1 MPSDPSQPDPPPP
14 PVGATPGRPGTDTG
28 ATTASTDDVAPHAL
42 PARSMLSGINLR
54 ALASLLV
61 PLVIV
66 GGDMGWWFLLIATV
80 GVLIAGATRVLHWM
94 RFRWGFD
101 GQVLHVH
108 SGLLWRQRRALD
120 IGRIQQVEVER
131 PILHRVLGTALLRVE
146 SASESG
152 DTEIDLNGL
161 EVERAEELRADI
173 VAARRTRDGV
183 PASTRGATTPGGI
196 EVPPSTT
203 SPGVPGDGPG
213 TTTTPPPPVVTL
225 ARPSVAD
232 LVRHAITGSG
242 LLVVPAALA
251 ALGQFL
257 FELAGDQVDELA
269 SDAASTAAGLGV
281 VVLAV
286 VLVVVGLAGAIVV
299 TLLRD
304 WDLELVRDGDDLRL
318 SRGLL
323 EQRSATVPLHRL
335 QVLEYRQNWVRRLFG
350 VGTLQLRSAGGSS
363 SDQDRRIIVPW
374 VDREV
379 LERVLAIG
387 LRNVPGEH
395 LPPASL
401 QHPPAA
407 RRRLAW
413 LWLRGFW
420 IPLTIM
426 AVTPLAVFADLR
438 GAIGA
443 GLVGALVVTAL
454 LAWLLSGA
462 QYRRLGHAATDR
474 VALVTGGVLGHTS
487 TWMPLGRLQGV
498 QARANPF
505 QRRLDLVTL
514 VLAPAGA
521 GNHPVDIRD
530 VGRERADLLGAHL
543 VAVAAGRVAPVAPVD
558 GPATA

>member
-1 MPSDPSQPDPPPP
+1 MPSDPARPDPPPP
-14 PVGATPGRPGTDTG
+14 PVGETPGLPGTDAV
-28 ATTASTDDVAPHAL
+28 ATTPPTDEVAPHAL
-42 PARSMLSGINLR
+42 PARSMLSGINVR

-61 PLVIV
+61 PAVIV
-66 GGDMGWWFLLIATV
+66 GGDMGWWFLVLAVV
-80 GVLIAGATRVLHWM
+80 GLLVAAGARVLHWL

-101 GQVLHVH
+101 GHVLHVH

-152 DTEIDLNGL
+152 ETEITLNGL
-161 EVERAEELRADI
+161 EVEQAEQLRLDI
-173 VAARRTRDGV
+173 VAARRARDLA
-183 PASTRGATTPGGI
+183 PAEQVGSDVHSAPTTAGP
-196 EVPPSTT
+196 
-203 SPGVPGDGPG
+203 PG
-213 TTTTPPPPVVTL
+213 TAPAPITGTPPPPVVTL

-232 LVRHAITGSG
+232 LVRHAVTGSG

-269 SDAASTAAGLGV
+269 SDAASTAAGIGF

-323 EQRSATVPLHRL
+323 DQRSATVPLHRL

-350 VGTLQLRSAGGSS
+350 TGTLQLRSAGGSS
-363 SDQDRRIIVPW
+363 TDNDRRIIVPW
-374 VDREV
+374 VDRE
-379 LERVLAIG
+379 LLDRILAIG
-387 LRNVPGEH
+387 LRTVPGEH
-395 LPPASL
+395 LPPAPHR
-401 QHPPAA
+401 HPLAA
-407 RRRLAW
+407 RRRLTW
-413 LWLRGFW
+413 LWLRGLW
-420 IPLTIM
+420 IPTVVL
-426 AVTPLAVFADLR
+426 ALTPLVVFEDR
-438 GAIGA
+438 RVAIGT
-443 GLVGALVVTAL
+443 GLAGALVVMAL
-454 LAWLLSGA
+454 LAWLLSHA

-530 VGRERADLLGAHL
+530 VGRDRAELLGSHL

-558 GPATA
+558 GPAPA